1 MTIGKVVKL
10 LLNGIVRETFKVRD
24 WLVLPSPRIR
34 EPDRWRTARLVS
46 VFILSLFVLFL
57 GVNLSYILT
66 VPGYQLPPA
75 DLIGY
80 VCLFAIY
87 LISRTRFSRLAVSLM
102 LLMFPLNVFM
112 NILEDTSLNIT
123 ATLLFLIPSYVI
135 ASIFFRPIGV
145 AIYGFSITGLITLVP
160 IISPGSQRTFI
171 DILGP
176 LAVSTVVVV
185 LLVISVN
192 HRDHVEHDRQ
202 VELRQAYDHS
212 LESWARALELR
223 DKGTEGHSRRVAE
236 LTVELARDCG
246 IRDKALEHVF
256 RGALLHDIGKM
267 SIPDDILQKP
277 KALSKTEWELMHQH
291 PLVAVQML
299 ADIPFLAPALEI
311 PLGHH
316 ENWNGSGYPNR
327 QRGEEI
333 PLAARIFALVDNW
346 DALISNRPYRP
357 AWDREKALKYIE
369 EQSGIMFD
377 PQITPKFIT
386 LLHRHKLV

>member
-1 MTIGKVVKL
+1 MTIGKVVNL
-10 LLNGIVRETFKVRD
+10 LFNRIARGTFKVRD
-24 WLVLPSPRIR
+24 WLVLPSPLIR

-57 GVNLSYILT
+57 GVNLSYVLT
-66 VPGYQLPPA
+66 VPGYRLPLA

-80 VCLFAIY
+80 VFLFTIY

-112 NILEDTSLNIT
+112 NIIEGTSLNIT

-135 ASIFFRPIGV
+135 ASIFLRPIGV
-145 AIYGFSITGLITLVP
+145 AIYGFSVTGLIALVP

-192 HRDHVEHDRQ
+192 HRNHVEHDRQ
-202 VELRQAYDHS
+202 AELRQAYDHS

-223 DKGTEGHSRRVAE
+223 DKDTEGHSRRVAE
-236 LTVELARDCG
+236 LAVELARECG
-246 IRDKALEHVF
+246 LRGKALEHVF

-333 PLAARIFALVDNW
+333 PLTARIFALVDNW
-346 DALISNRPYRP
+346 DALISDRPYRT

-386 LLHRHKLV
+386 LLHRRKLV

>member
-1 MTIGKVVKL
+1 M
-10 LLNGIVRETFKVRD
+10 
-24 WLVLPSPRIR
+24 
-34 EPDRWRTARLVS
+34 S

-57 GVNLSYILT
+57 GVDLSYALT
-66 VPGYQLPPA
+66 VPGYRLPPA

-80 VCLFAIY
+80 VFLFTIY
-87 LISRTRFSRLAVSLM
+87 LISRTRFSRLALSLM

-112 NILEDTSLNIT
+112 NILGDTSLNIT

-135 ASIFFRPIGV
+135 ASIFLRPVGV
-145 AIYGFSITGLITLVP
+145 AIYGYSVTGLIALVR

-202 VELRQAYDHS
+202 AELRQAYDHS

-223 DKGTEGHSRRVAE
+223 DKDTEGHSRRVAE

-246 IRDKALEHVF
+246 IRGKALEHVF

-277 KALSKTEWELMHQH
+277 NALSKAEWELMHQH

-327 QRGEEI
+327 QQGEEI
-333 PLAARIFALVDNW
+333 PLAARIFALVDTW
-346 DALISNRPYRP
+346 DALISDRPYRQ
-357 AWDREKALKYIE
+357 AWSMVEALKYIQ
-369 EQSGIMFD
+369 EQNGVKFD
-377 PQITPKFIT
+377 PAITPKFVH
-386 LLHRHKLV
+386 LLKKHKLI